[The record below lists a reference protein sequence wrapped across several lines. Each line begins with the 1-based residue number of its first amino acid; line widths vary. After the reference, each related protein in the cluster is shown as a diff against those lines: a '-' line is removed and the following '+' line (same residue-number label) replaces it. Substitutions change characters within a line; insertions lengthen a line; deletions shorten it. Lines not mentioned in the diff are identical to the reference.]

1 MEGETITGII
11 EAEEKDID
19 VLNEYM
25 LSTIS
30 SIKEEILMN
39 FPQETS
45 DFYIYTRYNQKD
57 RILKIFVTILK
68 NSKINYRENNINF
81 LVIIN
86 EEYPNKA
93 PFVFCLTNVNII

>member
-57 RILKIFVTILK
+57 RILKIFVTLLK

-93 PFVFCLTNVNII
+93 PFVFCFTNVNII